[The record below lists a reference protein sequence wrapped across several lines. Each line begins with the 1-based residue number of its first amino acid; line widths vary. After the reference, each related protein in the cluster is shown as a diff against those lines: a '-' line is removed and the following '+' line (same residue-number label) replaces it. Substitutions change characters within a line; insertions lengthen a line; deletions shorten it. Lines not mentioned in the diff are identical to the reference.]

1 MPDPSAIPWMACA
14 PETNAEERADAFETL
29 ISELAADFVAKPAIA
44 IDDGIDRWLGR
55 IVRVLGIERMTL
67 VQLTHDASSMVRTHS
82 YTVPGYQPLS
92 QSIREEADVP
102 WLAVQMRNRRIV
114 LIPTVGDLPPE
125 AARERRFMLAEG
137 LKSNVT
143 IPIVIGGDL
152 IGWISFTTMSEEREW
167 RPDNVNRLQLVT
179 NVFASALRRKR
190 DDFQLERVRRFEE
203 LISTISATFVQLP
216 PGTIERALK
225 SAIQDV
231 VEFLGADRGTILT
244 MSADRAVLIRSLWHT
259 GPGID
264 PMPATL
270 GTDYAWTFGK
280 LCNAEPVVVSRV
292 ADLPAEAAMER
303 EYFERMGVRSAV
315 AVPLFLGDV
324 MLGAVL
330 FAAIREEVRWP
341 AALVQ
346 RLLLLGGVFA
356 SALGR
361 RAMEDTQRETLRF
374 EQLIAGVSARMAAVV
389 SGRVDE
395 EITGA
400 LGELRQFF
408 GADYCGLAEADLAT
422 NHAHIR
428 YLACA
433 AGIAPLTT
441 DIGHASMC
449 PLTYDRLFRSG
460 ETLVRSRMGECPG
473 EDSMDR
479 EMIEVLGI
487 RSILAIPIA
496 VGERVRYCLGLASG
510 REGIVWL
517 ESHVPRLRVFGD
529 VLANTLM
536 RTRSDEALRISEERF
551 RRVVESAPNGVM
563 MVDADGRIVMA
574 NPQFERMF
582 GYREKELLGVH
593 VEVLLPLRNRERHH
607 LFRRE
612 YMADAESRLMGGGRE
627 FYGLRK
633 NGTEI
638 PVEIDLNPI
647 ETSEGRVV
655 LVTVIDVTE
664 RKQADE
670 ALRASARSLAEAQR
684 IARLGSWEWDVA
696 AENVQFSEEAQRII
710 GVGMATFRDFVA
722 LACPQDRPEV
732 SEAMVRYL
740 REGAESMDLEFRI
753 APPDG
758 GARIVRVRGRIFFG
772 EDESPLRAV
781 GTIQD
786 VSEAR
791 RTEEETR
798 ELRTQLWHSD
808 RIARTGTLTASLAHE
823 LNQPLT
829 AILSN
834 AQAGLRFLAHGNPD
848 IAELREILADI
859 VRDDKRAAAVIGGLR
874 AMMRRKETDRE
885 SVELATVL
893 NEILGLL
900 HSELI
905 GAGIELGTEF
915 AEGCRVL
922 GDRVQLQQVVL
933 NLVMNA
939 VEAMRDS
946 KTCARRISISC
957 RRADRAVEVR
967 MQDTGPGISPERRE
981 SVFDAFV
988 TTKRQGMGLGLA
1000 ICRSIVESHG
1010 GRIRVEPGDGGAGAT
1025 FVFELPAIAD
1035 ARTVDGDESEEA
1047 PG

>member
-1 MPDPSAIPWMACA
+1 
-14 PETNAEERADAFETL
+14 
-29 ISELAADFVAKPAIA
+29 
-44 IDDGIDRWLGR
+44 
-55 IVRVLGIERMTL
+55 
-67 VQLTHDASSMVRTHS
+67 
-82 YTVPGYQPLS
+82 
-92 QSIREEADVP
+92 
-102 WLAVQMRNRRIV
+102 
-114 LIPTVGDLPPE
+114 
-125 AARERRFMLAEG
+125 
-137 LKSNVT
+137 
-143 IPIVIGGDL
+143 
-152 IGWISFTTMSEEREW
+152 
-167 RPDNVNRLQLVT
+167 
-179 NVFASALRRKR
+179 
-190 DDFQLERVRRFEE
+190 
-203 LISTISATFVQLP
+203 
-216 PGTIERALK
+216 
-225 SAIQDV
+225 
-231 VEFLGADRGTILT
+231 
-244 MSADRAVLIRSLWHT
+244 
-259 GPGID
+259 
-264 PMPATL
+264 
-270 GTDYAWTFGK
+270 
-280 LCNAEPVVVSRV
+280 
-292 ADLPAEAAMER
+292 
-303 EYFERMGVRSAV
+303 
-315 AVPLFLGDV
+315 
-324 MLGAVL
+324 
-330 FAAIREEVRWP
+330 
-341 AALVQ
+341 
-346 RLLLLGGVFA
+346 
-356 SALGR
+356 
-361 RAMEDTQRETLRF
+361 
-374 EQLIAGVSARMAAVV
+374 
-389 SGRVDE
+389 
-395 EITGA
+395 
-400 LGELRQFF
+400 
-408 GADYCGLAEADLAT
+408 
-422 NHAHIR
+422 
-428 YLACA
+428 
-433 AGIAPLTT
+433 
-441 DIGHASMC
+441 
-449 PLTYDRLFRSG
+449 
-460 ETLVRSRMGECPG
+460 
-473 EDSMDR
+473 
-479 EMIEVLGI
+479 
-487 RSILAIPIA
+487 
-496 VGERVRYCLGLASG
+496 
-510 REGIVWL
+510 
-517 ESHVPRLRVFGD
+517 
-529 VLANTLM
+529 
-536 RTRSDEALRISEERF
+536 
-551 RRVVESAPNGVM
+551 
-563 MVDADGRIVMA
+563 
-574 NPQFERMF
+574 
-582 GYREKELLGVH
+582 
-593 VEVLLPLRNRERHH
+593 
-607 LFRRE
+607 
-612 YMADAESRLMGGGRE
+612 
-627 FYGLRK
+627 
-633 NGTEI
+633 
-638 PVEIDLNPI
+638 
-647 ETSEGRVV
+647 
-655 LVTVIDVTE
+655 
-664 RKQADE
+664 
-670 ALRASARSLAEAQR
+670 
-684 IARLGSWEWDVA
+684 
-696 AENVQFSEEAQRII
+696 
-710 GVGMATFRDFVA
+710 
-722 LACPQDRPEV
+722 
-732 SEAMVRYL
+732 MVRYL